1 MTIRLSGKLIRRWL
15 PILIVIAAGVLAIT
29 HFGQLKQFGQIL
41 RHARPAML
49 ALAALLQLSTYVSI
63 AVCWKL
69 ILRADGC
76 AQPLPR
82 LIRLAV
88 AKLFTDQ
95 AVPTAGVSGDVLM
108 VDQLIAF
115 GVPKG
120 QAASTLLLFVLGYFA
135 SFGLAALAVL
145 ALLWFDRH
153 ASSGVTAAI
162 SAFVALTIAI
172 PGIALL
178 LARKGTDSKLLTR
191 FKSVRHLME
200 LLGEAPKETLT
211 SKRLI
216 AISIALNGLVI
227 VADAATLWV
236 SFRAFNV
243 AAPASSALVA
253 LVMSQIAIT
262 LAPVPMGL
270 GSFEAASIGTLRM
283 LGIPFEAAVTA
294 TFVLRF
300 FTLWLP
306 LVPGLWITRKMMKK
320 RTEHEEPEQAP
331 QPATAKG

>member
-15 PILIVIAAGVLAIT
+15 PILVVIAAGVLAIT
-29 HFGQLKQFGQIL
+29 HFGQLKQFGETRRGWLGVEII

-120 QAASTLLLFVLGYFA
+120 QAASTLLLIPAVAGATLYKAASAVDEGLPSGVAGPMVVGTIAAAVSGYLAISFLLRLVRTTSYRPFVLYRYAVGVGVLLIIA
-135 SFGLAALAVL
+135 TGL
-145 ALLWFDRH
+145 R
-153 ASSGVTAAI
+153 
-162 SAFVALTIAI
+162 
-172 PGIALL
+172 P
-178 LARKGTDSKLLTR
+178 
-191 FKSVRHLME
+191 
-200 LLGEAPKETLT
+200 
-211 SKRLI
+211 
-216 AISIALNGLVI
+216 
-227 VADAATLWV
+227 
-236 SFRAFNV
+236 
-243 AAPASSALVA
+243 
-253 LVMSQIAIT
+253 
-262 LAPVPMGL
+262 
-270 GSFEAASIGTLRM
+270 
-283 LGIPFEAAVTA
+283 A
-294 TFVLRF
+294 TF
-300 FTLWLP
+300 
-306 LVPGLWITRKMMKK
+306 
-320 RTEHEEPEQAP
+320 
-331 QPATAKG
+331 